1 MSRYYKKLLTKLDL
15 AQPKVHLWRAI
26 VFAIAATL
34 ILFTA
39 FFAVH
44 PKVIS
49 VTADTSA
56 ADSQFE
62 FERNVDT
69 NSDEF
74 ASEANSENYDEL
86 ARDVD
91 SGNHDSLARL
101 IDTNVDALISD
112 VDSPNRDVLIRAEN
126 GNYDQ
131 LAK

>member
-1 MSRYYKKLLTKLDL
+1 MSRFYKKLLVRLGFV
-15 AQPKVHLWRAI
+15 QPHVHLWRAI

-49 VTADTSA
+49 VTADVSTT
-56 ADSQFE
+56 DNQLE

-69 NSDEF
+69 NYDEF
-74 ASEANSENYDEL
+74 ARNIDTNYDEF

-91 SGNHDSLARL
+91 SGNHDSLARS

-112 VDSPNRDVLIRAEN
+112 VDSPNRDMLIRAED

>member
-1 MSRYYKKLLTKLDL
+1 MSRFYKKLLVRLDL
-15 AQPKVHLWRAI
+15 AQPHVHLWRAI
-26 VFAIAATL
+26 VFAIIAAL

-49 VTADTSA
+49 VTADVSTT
-56 ADSQFE
+56 DNQLDFD
-62 FERNVDT
+62 RNVDT
-69 NSDEF
+69 NYDAF
-74 ASEANSENYDEL
+74 AQEADSGNYDEF

-91 SGNHDSLARL
+91 SGNRDSLARS

-112 VDSPNRDVLIRAEN
+112 VDSPNRDMLIRAED